1 MKRLEMLHIMPG
13 DYCNLSCSHC
23 GTLSGPKGTM
33 KLGPKELIE
42 IDRAIREYLPE
53 KLLFTGG
60 EPTFYIELINQI
72 IDFYP
77 KDVDFGVQF
86 TTNGHY
92 AKSEEEIEKYI
103 GAVKKLDEVQISY
116 DKFHGSRLNLDDLKR
131 IKDWCS
137 KNGIKVNI
145 SMCISSPLELIEA
158 KKTASESGI
167 KLSYQP
173 VEGSGRAKEMKREYK
188 YYHFEE
194 EVKEKSCP
202 NAGSISYICG
212 KGFSICC
219 SSLMFNMD
227 NKDFY
232 KNDMSSYLNS
242 DFHKKM
248 TTQTFKEMMNS
259 ELPEE
264 MDPRLSSP
272 CNFCEYIHS

>member
-1 MKRLEMLHIMPG
+1 MPG

-33 KLGPKELIE
+33 VLGSEELLQ

-60 EPTFYIELINQI
+60 EPTFFIETINKI

-77 KDVDFGVQF
+77 KDVDFEVQF

-92 AKSEEEIEKYI
+92 AKSFEEIEKYL
-103 GAVKKLDEVQISY
+103 GAVKQLNEVQISY
-116 DKFHGSRLNLDDLKR
+116 DKFHGSRLNIEDLKR
-131 IKDWCS
+131 IKEWCS
-137 KNGIKVNI
+137 TKDIKVNI

-158 KKTASESGI
+158 QKTAEESNI

-173 VEGSGRAKEMKREYK
+173 VEGSGRAKEMDREYK
-188 YYHFEE
+188 YFHFEE
-194 EVKEKSCP
+194 EVKSRSCP

-212 KGFSICC
+212 KGFSVCC

-227 NKDFY
+227 NTNFY
-232 KNDMSSYLNS
+232 NKELTQYLGSS
-242 DFHKKM
+242 FHEKM
-248 TTQTFKEMMNS
+248 TSKTFKEMIDFD
-259 ELPEE
+259 LPEE

-272 CNFCEYIHS
+272 CNFCEFIHQ

>member
-33 KLGPKELIE
+33 VLGTEELVQ

-60 EPTFYIELINQI
+60 EPTFFIETINKI

-77 KDVDFGVQF
+77 SGVDFEVQF

-92 AKSEEEIEKYI
+92 AKSFEEIEKYL
-103 GAVKKLDEVQISY
+103 GAAKKLNEVQISY
-116 DKFHGSRLNLDDLKR
+116 DKFHGSRLNIDDLKR
-131 IKDWCS
+131 IKEWCS
-137 KNGIKVNI
+137 KKDIKVNI

-158 KKTASESGI
+158 QKTAEESNI

-188 YYHFEE
+188 YFHFEE
-194 EVKEKSCP
+194 EVKSKSCP

-227 NKDFY
+227 NTEFY
-232 KNDMSSYLNS
+232 K
-242 DFHKKM
+242 
-248 TTQTFKEMMNS
+248 KELANTLALVFMK
-259 ELPEE
+259 
-264 MDPRLSSP
+264 R
-272 CNFCEYIHS
+272 